1 MDKFRFLVQ
10 LPFLA
15 HLLMPLAAMGLPVY
29 QINRRGVGTQRVD
42 AHRAKPSAWRS
53 AFRAQ
58 VNALREFMSSLVPIA
73 AILVMAIVL
82 AQALPHAQDG
92 VMMATAGVVSI
103 KQLRQ
108 EKAETESAIA
118 ANAAKQSALKVEGR
132 GIFAIAADKRTPE
145 QVARLTAIDGEV
157 DALVAAEAALATKA
171 ATIASE
177 LVRAERYADTE
188 RAQATTHVSLGAN
201 RESQAPWGPQ
211 VPANA
216 SAAERRR
223 ATEQGLGSFLQAVIT
238 AGMPGGAVD
247 PRLLAAPTGAS
258 TSVPSDG
265 GHLVQTDF
273 STFLLDNAMQSAQV
287 ASLCDTVTVGANS
300 DSLEAPFVDETSRAT
315 GSRFGG
321 VRVYRRAEAATV
333 DPSKV
338 KLGKWELRLEDLMA
352 ITYMTDRSMSDAPA
366 LAGIVNTAFSSEFAF
381 VVDDEIIRGDGGNGQ
396 CYGVITAG
404 ATATAGKESGQLADT
419 IVTGNLSRMWMHL
432 HPRKRANAVW
442 FYNSELEQ
450 QLDQLTLPAGTGAL
464 EPRFVNYGPDGIL
477 RIKGR
482 PAIALEQCSAPG
494 DLGDIILADWRDYV
508 LITKGG
514 LEQAESM
521 HVRFV
526 YGEKCLRWMYR
537 INGQPKQKTTLTPY
551 KGSKQLGS
559 FVILEAR

>member
-15 HLLMPLAAMGLPVY
+15 QLLMPLAAMGLPVY
-29 QINRRGVGTQRVD
+29 QICRREVGTLRID
-42 AHRAKPSAWRS
+42 AHRLKPSAWRS

-58 VNALREFMSSLVPIA
+58 LAAWRALFARLVPMTAALLLMLAIA
-73 AILVMAIVL
+73 HVLPDSGVALAITPIFSMKEL
-82 AQALPHAQDG
+82 
-92 VMMATAGVVSI
+92 
-103 KQLRQ
+103 KQ
-108 EKAETESAIA
+108 EKTELARDIA
-118 ANAAKQSALKVEGR
+118 ANDAKQTALKVEGR
-132 GIFAIAADKRTPE
+132 GIFAVAADKRTPE
-145 QVARLTAIDGEV
+145 QVARLTAIDAEV
-157 DALVAAEAALATKA
+157 DALVAAEAVLKA
-171 ATIASE
+171 KAVTNANE
-177 LVRAERYADTE
+177 LVRAERYATE
-188 RAQATTHVSLGAN
+188 ERKQATPHIELGAN
-201 RESQAPWGPQ
+201 RESMAPWGPP

-223 ATEQGLGSFLQAVIT
+223 ATEQGLGTFLQAVIT
-238 AGMPGGAVD
+238 AGTPGGAVD
-247 PRLLAAPTGAS
+247 PRLLQAAATGHS
-258 TSVPSDG
+258 TGVPSEG

-273 STFLLDNAMQSAQV
+273 STFLLDNAMESAQV
-287 ASLCDTVTVGANS
+287 ASQCDQVTIGPNS

-315 GSRFGG
+315 GSRWGG

-333 DPSKV
+333 DPTKV
-338 KLGKWELRLEDLMA
+338 KLGKWDLRLEDLMA
-352 ITYMTDRSMSDAPA
+352 LTYVTDRSVSDAPA
-366 LAGIVNTAFSSEFAF
+366 LAGIINTAFSSEFSF

-396 CYGVITAG
+396 CFGVLSAG
-404 ATATAGKESGQLADT
+404 ATATAGKEASQAADT

-432 HPRKRANAVW
+432 HPRKRAGAVW

-494 DLGDIILADWRDYV
+494 DLGDIILANWKDYV

-537 INGQPKQKTTLTPY
+537 INGQPKQKSTLTPY
-551 KGSKQLGS
+551 KGSKALAS